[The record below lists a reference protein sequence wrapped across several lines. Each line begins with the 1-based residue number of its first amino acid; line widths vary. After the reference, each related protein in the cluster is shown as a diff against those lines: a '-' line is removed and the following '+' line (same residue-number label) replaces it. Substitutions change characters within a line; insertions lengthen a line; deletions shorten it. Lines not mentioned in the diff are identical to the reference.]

1 MEPKIDTPA
10 TSPGDPP
17 LAPAPRGPWYQNEL
31 VRWGVG
37 IALGFLVSWLS
48 SHGISPTPIPVPQT
62 NVPAVPAVLVLNVG
76 PSTPSTLNTPPI
88 NVTGK

>member
-1 MEPKIDTPA
+1 MDPKTETPA
-10 TSPGDPP
+10 TSPTPTP
-17 LAPAPRGPWYQNEL
+17 APAPRGPWYQNEL

-37 IALGFLVSWLS
+37 IALGFMVSWLS

-62 NVPAVPAVLVLNVG
+62 NVPAVLVLNVG
-76 PSTPSTLNTPPI
+76 PSTPSTSPV